1 MQFFNGIQWTSRS
14 VSQVLYRSETVR
26 AFRVLQVGLR
36 FQGRLLDIRQTH
48 LGDKVEKEVS

>member
-1 MQFFNGIQWTSRS
+1 MQCFNDIQWTSRS
-14 VSQVLYRSETVR
+14 VSQVLYRSETAK

-36 FQGRLLDIRQTH
+36 FQERLLDIRQMS